1 MNQLIKQDKRVATM
15 CNLGTNHIFFFFG
28 TEGFPRVG
36 ASSTKTG
43 KVSGELVSWS
53 LRHKVS
59 LDTKRSCLY
68 M

>member
-15 CNLGTNHIFFFFG
+15 CNLGTNHIFFFSG

-43 KVSGELVSWS
+43 KVSGELLSWS
-53 LRHKVS
+53 L
-59 LDTKRSCLY
+59 
-68 M
+68 